1 MIKTEKKMRGFT
13 LLELLIVIA
22 ILAVLSA
29 VLILIL
35 NPAETMKKSR
45 DSQRMS
51 DLATMKSAIGMYLTT
66 VTPVNLT
73 NDTTANDRCV
83 NGTTKSVFYSLGDIT
98 DTTVATAGIAAAV
111 ESSSDAS
118 VDGTGWLP
126 VDFTGI
132 SGGSPV
138 SNLPID
144 PLNTVADK
152 TAVANT
158 DFVYRYV
165 CDAGDSTFEINATL
179 ESDAFT
185 SDDDKRASDGGDHA
199 TMYEVGTKLTILG
212 PETDF

>member
-1 MIKTEKKMRGFT
+1 MTKSEKKMKGFT

-73 NDTTANDRCV
+73 SDTPANDRCV
-83 NGTTKSVFYSLGDIT
+83 GNTNSVFYSLGTIT
-98 DTTVATAGIAAAV
+98 DTTVAASGISAAV
-111 ESSSDAS
+111 VSGSDAS

-126 VDFTGI
+126 IDFTGI
-132 SGGSPV
+132 SGGSPI
-138 SNLPID
+138 SNLPVD
-144 PLNTVADK
+144 PLNTVD
-152 TAVANT
+152 TLTDVANT

-165 CDAGDSTFEINATL
+165 CDKDDSTFEINATL
-179 ESDAFT
+179 ESTAFT

>member
-1 MIKTEKKMRGFT
+1 MTKSEKKMKGFT

-73 NDTTANDRCV
+73 SDTPANDRCV
-83 NGTTKSVFYSLGDIT
+83 GNTNSVFYSLGTIT
-98 DTTVATAGIAAAV
+98 DTTVAASGISAAV
-111 ESSSDAS
+111 VSGSDAS

-126 VDFTGI
+126 IDFTGI
-132 SGGSPV
+132 SGGSPI
-138 SNLPID
+138 SNLPVD
-144 PLNTVADK
+144 PLNTVD
-152 TAVANT
+152 TLTDVANT

-165 CDAGDSTFEINATL
+165 CDEDDSTFEINATL
-179 ESDAFT
+179 ESTAFT